1 MRMPISTTLLKAAA
15 LLLALTAA
23 ATAQDYPTKPVRLL
37 VPFAPGGSVD
47 IVARAIAA
55 RLGERL
61 GKQVLAEN
69 RPGAATIVATELAV
83 NSPPDGH
90 TLLMISFSHA
100 VTPWVH
106 RVPYD
111 PRSAFIPVAML
122 AKGVN
127 VLTVHPSVS
136 ANSVKELIALAKGK
150 PKQLFFANAGIGSF
164 THVSSVLFAT
174 MAGIEVEHV
183 PFKGS
188 GPATIDVVGGHTQ
201 VLLTSPLSSLPH
213 IRSGKLKAL
222 GLSDTKRSPL
232 MPDVPTIDEA
242 GVPGYEAGNWW
253 GIAVP
258 ASTPQPIIDRLSRE
272 IMAVLNT
279 NEVKDQFAK
288 DGAEIVQMSPAESSR
303 FFLAE
308 LEKWGKVVKEA
319 NIKAE

>member
-1 MRMPISTTLLKAAA
+1 MPISTTLLKAAA
-15 LLLALTAA
+15 LLLALTTA

-100 VTPWVH
+100 VTPWVYK
-106 RVPYD
+106 VPYD
-111 PRSAFIPVAML
+111 PRRAFIPVAVI

-136 ANSVKELIALAKGK
+136 ANSVNELIALAKGK
-150 PKQLFFANAGIGSF
+150 PKQLFFANAGMGSF

-188 GPATIDVVGGHTQ
+188 GPATIDVIGGHTQ
-201 VLLTSPLSSLPH
+201 VLLTSPLSS
-213 IRSGKLKAL
+213 
-222 GLSDTKRSPL
+222 
-232 MPDVPTIDEA
+232 
-242 GVPGYEAGNWW
+242 
-253 GIAVP
+253 
-258 ASTPQPIIDRLSRE
+258 
-272 IMAVLNT
+272 
-279 NEVKDQFAK
+279 
-288 DGAEIVQMSPAESSR
+288 
-303 FFLAE
+303 
-308 LEKWGKVVKEA
+308 
-319 NIKAE
+319 

>member
-100 VTPWVH
+100 VTPWVY

-111 PRSAFIPVAML
+111 PRRAFIPVAML

-127 VLTVHPSVS
+127 VLTVHPSVA

-150 PKQLFFANAGIGSF
+150 PKQLFFANAGMGSF
-164 THVSSVLFAT
+164 THVSSVLFAM

-188 GPATIDVVGGHTQ
+188 GPATIDVIGGQTQ

-258 ASTPQPIIDRLSRE
+258 ANTPQPIIDRLSRE

-279 NEVKDQFAK
+279 NEVKDQLAK

>member
-1 MRMPISTTLLKAAA
+1 MRP
-15 LLLALTAA
+15 LLLGLACLVLTLQA

-61 GKQVLAEN
+61 GRQVVAEN

-90 TLLMISFSHA
+90 TLLMLSFSHA

-106 RVPYD
+106 KVPYD
-111 PRSAFIPVAML
+111 PRRAFVPVTML

-127 VLTVHPSVS
+127 VLTVHPSVP
-136 ANSVKELIALAKGK
+136 ANSVKELIALAKKK

-164 THVSSVLFAT
+164 THVSSVLFAS

-188 GPATIDVVGGHTQ
+188 GPATIDVIGGHSQ
-201 VLLTSPLSSLPH
+201 ALLTSPLSSLPH

-258 ASTPQPIIDRLSRE
+258 AGTPQPIIDQLSRE
-272 IMAVLNT
+272 IMSVLNT
-279 NEVKDQFAK
+279 DEVKDQFAK

>member
-1 MRMPISTTLLKAAA
+1 MRNTPVILLKAAG
-15 LLLALTAA
+15 LLLAFTTLAA
-23 ATAQDYPTKPVRLL
+23 AQDYPTKPVRLL

-47 IVARAIAA
+47 IVARAVAA

-61 GKQVLAEN
+61 GRQVVTDN
-69 RPGAATIVATELAV
+69 RPGGSTIIATEIAV

-90 TLLMISFSHA
+90 TLLMISFTHA
-100 VTPWVH
+100 VAPWINKP
-106 RVPYD
+106 PYD
-111 PRSAFIPVAML
+111 SRRAFIPVAIL

-127 VLTVHPSVS
+127 VLTVHPSVP
-136 ANSVKELIALAKGK
+136 ANSVRELIVLAKSK
-150 PKQLFFANAGIGSF
+150 PRQLLFANAGIGSF
-164 THVSSVLFAT
+164 THVSSVLFAM

-188 GPATIDVVGGHTQ
+188 GPATIDVMGGHSQ

-222 GLSDTKRSPL
+222 GLSDSKRSPL

-242 GVPGYEAGNWW
+242 GLPGYEAGNWW

-258 ASTPQPIIDRLSRE
+258 AGTPQPIIERLYRE
-272 IMAVLNT
+272 IAAVLSTDEIKN
-279 NEVKDQFAK
+279 QFAN
-288 DGAEIVQMSPAESSR
+288 DGAEIVQMNPAESGG
-303 FFLAE
+303 FFRAE
-308 LEKWGKVVKEA
+308 LDKWGKVVKEA